1 MIADLKIL
9 YDVGEKV
16 EYALR
21 TFNLYKKIKG
31 NVIINDL
38 NINVKKGE
46 IYGLLGQN
54 GSGKTTTLKL
64 IVNLLK
70 PTSGVI
76 EFFNEPIR
84 NKNKEFLK
92 KIGSVIEYPAFYEN
106 LTARENLQ
114 IHKTLMGYEEKN
126 CIDDAIGMVKLKNFE
141 GKLVSE
147 LSLGTKQKL
156 GIARAILTKPD
167 LLILDEP
174 INSLDP
180 LGIRDI
186 RNLLGMISKKY
197 GTTILIASHILSE
210 IEQIADT
217 IGIIHKGTLLEEI
230 DYESIRE
237 KSRHSIELI
246 VDDVNKAS
254 FLLSEKMNINN
265 FLVFGLNKIK
275 IYERLNDSGRI
286 NVFLCKNNVEVKSVN
301 IKRDTLEE
309 HFVSLIGESQNV

>member
-1 MIADLKIL
+1 M
-9 YDVGEKV
+9 GEKV

-21 TFNLYKKIKG
+21 TFNLYKKIKD
-31 NVIINDL
+31 NVIINNL
-38 NINVKKGE
+38 NMNVKKGE

-76 EFFNEPIR
+76 EFFNEPITK
-84 NKNKEFLK
+84 KNKEFLK

-106 LTARENLQ
+106 LTTRENLQ

-126 CIDDAIGMVKLKNFE
+126 CIDDAIEMVKLKNFE

-147 LSLGTKQKL
+147 LSLGMKQKL

-186 RNLLGMISKKY
+186 RNLLGILSKKY
-197 GTTILIASHILSE
+197 GTTILISSHILSE
-210 IEQIADT
+210 IEQISDT
-217 IGIIHKGTLLEEI
+217 IGIIHKGSLLEEL

-265 FLVFGLNKIK
+265 FLISELNKIK

-309 HFVSLIGESQNV
+309 HFISLIGENQNA

>member
-1 MIADLKIL
+1 M
-9 YDVGEKV
+9 GEKV

-21 TFNLYKKIKG
+21 TFNLYKKIKD
-31 NVIINDL
+31 NVIINNL
-38 NINVKKGE
+38 NMNVKKGE

-76 EFFNEPIR
+76 EFFNEPITK
-84 NKNKEFLK
+84 KNKEFLK
-92 KIGSVIEYPAFYEN
+92 KIGSVVEYPAFYEN
-106 LTARENLQ
+106 LTARENLE

-126 CIDDAIGMVKLKNFE
+126 CIDDAVKMVKLNNFE

-147 LSLGTKQKL
+147 LSLGMKQKL

-180 LGIRDI
+180 LGIRET
-186 RNLLGMISKKY
+186 RNLLGMLSKKC
-197 GTTILIASHILSE
+197 GTTILISSHILSE

-217 IGIIHKGTLLEEI
+217 IGIIQKGTLLEEL

-265 FLVFGLNKIK
+265 FLISELNKIK

-309 HFVSLIGESQNV
+309 HFISLIGENQNA

>member
-1 MIADLKIL
+1 M
-9 YDVGEKV
+9 GEKV

-21 TFNLYKKIKG
+21 TFNLYKKIKDK
-31 NVIINDL
+31 VIINDL
-38 NINVKKGE
+38 NMNVKKGE

-64 IVNLLK
+64 IINLRK

-76 EFFNEPIR
+76 EFFNKPIG
-84 NKNKEFLK
+84 KKSKEFLK
-92 KIGSVIEYPAFYEN
+92 KIGSVVEYPAFYEN
-106 LTARENLQ
+106 LTVRENLE
-114 IHKTLMGYEEKN
+114 IHKTLMGYAEKN
-126 CIDDAIGMVKLKNFE
+126 CIDDTIEMLEIKDFE
-141 GKLVSE
+141 GKLVNE

-180 LGIRDI
+180 VGIRGI
-186 RNLLGMISKKY
+186 RNLLNMLCKKY
-197 GTTILIASHILSE
+197 GTTIIIASHILSE

-217 IGIIHKGTLLEEI
+217 IGIIHKGTLLEEL

-237 KSRHSIELI
+237 KNRHSIELI
-246 VDDVNKAS
+246 VDDINRAS
-254 FLLSEKMNINN
+254 FLLSEKMNISN
-265 FLVFGLNKIK
+265 FLVSELNKIK

-301 IKRDTLEE
+301 VKRDTLEE
-309 HFVSLIGESQNV
+309 HFISLIGEDQNV

>member
-1 MIADLKIL
+1 M
-9 YDVGEKV
+9 GEKV

-21 TFNLYKKIKG
+21 TFNLYKKIKD

-38 NINVKKGE
+38 NMNVKKGE

-76 EFFNEPIR
+76 EFFNEPITK
-84 NKNKEFLK
+84 KNKEFLK
-92 KIGSVIEYPAFYEN
+92 KISSVVEYPAFYEN
-106 LTARENLQ
+106 LTARENLE

-126 CIDDAIGMVKLKNFE
+126 CIDDAIEMVKSGNFE

-147 LSLGTKQKL
+147 LSLGMKQKL

-180 LGIRDI
+180 VGIRDI
-186 RNLLGMISKKY
+186 RNLLGVLSKKY

-217 IGIIHKGTLLEEI
+217 IGIIQKGTLLEEL

-265 FLVFGLNKIK
+265 FQVSGLDKIK

-286 NVFLCKNNVEVKSVN
+286 NLFLCKNNVEVKSVN

-309 HFVSLIGESQNV
+309 HFISLIGENQNA

>member
-1 MIADLKIL
+1 M
-9 YDVGEKV
+9 
-16 EYALR
+16 EYALKI
-21 TFNLYKKIKG
+21 FNLYKKIKD
-31 NVIINDL
+31 NAIINDL
-38 NINVKKGE
+38 NMNVKKGE

-64 IVNLLK
+64 IINLLK
-70 PTSGVI
+70 PTSGII
-76 EFFNEPIR
+76 EFFNEPIA
-84 NKNKEFLK
+84 KKHKKFLK

-106 LTARENLQ
+106 LTVRENLE

-126 CIDDAIGMVKLKNFE
+126 CIDDTIEMLEIKDFE
-141 GKLVSE
+141 GKLVNE

-180 LGIRDI
+180 IGIRGI
-186 RNLLGMISKKY
+186 RNLLNMLCKKY
-197 GTTILIASHILSE
+197 GTTIIIASHILSE

-217 IGIIHKGTLLEEI
+217 IGIIHKGTLLEEL

-237 KSRHSIELI
+237 KNRHSIELI
-246 VDDVNKAS
+246 VDDINKAS
-254 FLLSEKMNINN
+254 FLLSEKMNISN
-265 FLVFGLNKIK
+265 FLVSGLNKIK

-301 IKRDTLEE
+301 VKRDTLEE
-309 HFVSLIGESQNV
+309 HFISLIGENQNA

>member
-1 MIADLKIL
+1 M
-9 YDVGEKV
+9 GEKV

-21 TFNLYKKIKG
+21 TFNLYKKIKD
-31 NVIINDL
+31 NVIISNL
-38 NINVKKGE
+38 NMNVKKGE

-76 EFFNEPIR
+76 EFFNEPITK
-84 NKNKEFLK
+84 KNKEFLK
-92 KIGSVIEYPAFYEN
+92 KIGSVVEYPAFYEN

-265 FLVFGLNKIK
+265 FLVSGLNKIK

-309 HFVSLIGESQNV
+309 HFVSLIGENQNA

>member
-1 MIADLKIL
+1 M
-9 YDVGEKV
+9 GEKV
-16 EYALR
+16 EYAVR
-21 TFNLYKKIKG
+21 TFNLCKKIKDT
-31 NVIINDL
+31 VIINNL
-38 NINVKKGE
+38 NINIRKGE

-64 IVNLLK
+64 ILNLLK

-76 EFFNEPIR
+76 ELFNEPIT
-84 NKNKEFLK
+84 NNSKEFLK
-92 KIGSVIEYPAFYEN
+92 KVGSVVEYPAFYEN
-106 LTARENLQ
+106 LTAKENLE
-114 IHKTLMGYEEKN
+114 IHKTFMGYEEKN
-126 CIDDAIGMVKLKNFE
+126 CIDDAIEMVQLKDFE

-174 INSLDP
+174 VNSLDP

-186 RNLLGMISKKY
+186 RNLLGMLSKKY
-197 GTTILIASHILSE
+197 GTTILISSHILSE

-217 IGIIHKGTLLEEI
+217 IGIIHKGILLEEL

-246 VDDVNKAS
+246 VDNVNKAS

-265 FLVFGLNKIK
+265 FLVSGSNKIK
-275 IYERLNDSGRI
+275 IYERLNDSGKI
-286 NVFLCKNNVEVKSVN
+286 NVFLCKNNVEVKSIN

-309 HFVSLIGESQNV
+309 YFISLIRRKSND

>member
-1 MIADLKIL
+1 M
-9 YDVGEKV
+9 GEKV

>member
-1 MIADLKIL
+1 M
-9 YDVGEKV
+9 GEKV

-21 TFNLYKKIKG
+21 TFNLYKKIKD
-31 NVIINDL
+31 NVIINNL
-38 NINVKKGE
+38 NMNVKKGE

-76 EFFNEPIR
+76 EFFNEPITK
-84 NKNKEFLK
+84 KNKEFLK
-92 KIGSVIEYPAFYEN
+92 KIGSVVEYPAFYEN
-106 LTARENLQ
+106 LTARENLE

-126 CIDDAIGMVKLKNFE
+126 CIDDAVKMVKLNNFE

-147 LSLGTKQKL
+147 LSLGMKQKL

-180 LGIRDI
+180 LGIRET
-186 RNLLGMISKKY
+186 RNLLGMLSKKY
-197 GTTILIASHILSE
+197 GTTILISSHILSE

-217 IGIIHKGTLLEEI
+217 IGIIQKGTLLEEL

-265 FLVFGLNKIK
+265 FLISELNKIK

-309 HFVSLIGESQNV
+309 HFISLIGENQNA

>member
-1 MIADLKIL
+1 M
-9 YDVGEKV
+9 